1 MKDQASIRGLV
12 VLSAIFVLADAL
24 SVFGLTL
31 SLGSAYPVPGLCDIY
46 NFAGANLDMFNVYAA
61 GNAPATNGAANDGY
75 TYVADDRATQGQTF
89 TTGSSSGGYRLTD
102 VWVRHAGYTDNTID
116 PDTPGSNGTWN
127 EMAGG
132 GGLTLRIT
140 NPSLAGTSGF
150 VLHSETYAT
159 TGSEGWPVSATGSLN
174 GDGEWLHFTLATPV
188 ALAANTS
195 YGFDL
200 TSVTNNNAF
209 FEWLGNSTN
218 VFSGGTAYNGSTAGT
233 PDNTLNPLVGSR
245 VFLVRLMPLAQPKLA
260 AGAATG
266 AQVQLSWAGTNTGYL
281 LQTGTNLT
289 GPWNYSGLGVSTV
302 NDTNFSTDSTG
313 NSLAF
318 YRLQYLTG
326 AQPIPVLSWQTN
338 AVGVMFQMNP
348 GTLLLQVFSPG
359 VVRVVYSLTNTPPTN
374 SFAVIASPTN
384 SGWNLVQTTDDV
396 RLSTSLLQVRVSR
409 GTGAVGFYDT
419 NGAEILTE
427 WPAGGRSLIPVTIG
441 VPTSD
446 GGVNTLQ
453 SRQQFLI
460 SSNEAI
466 YGLGEHPAGLMNY
479 RGSSVHLQN
488 ENPSQGSVP
497 VLISSR
503 GYGIFW
509 DNPAISDVS
518 VAQSSPANL
527 TWTSQAAGAVDYYF
541 MYGPAPDGVIADY
554 RQLTGNPPLFG
565 KWAWGLWQCRN
576 HYTNQTE
583 VLNVAAAYRSLKI
596 PLDCVIQDWQYWTPN
611 PWGSH
616 LFDTNRYP
624 DVAQMMETL
633 HAENTHLIIS
643 VWARFDTNILNA
655 NLLSAVN
662 GLYTNIVPNVY
673 PAGYGQWYD
682 PFNPA
687 ARQVYWN
694 EIATNLFNLGIDG
707 WWFDAS
713 EPELSGNWG
722 EYANYATAAGP
733 GARVFNAYPLMHTTS
748 AYAGQR
754 AIDATNRVFIL
765 TRSAWAGQQ
774 RNGAVT
780 WSGDINGDFPTLA
793 EQIPAGLNF
802 SISGIPYWNTDT
814 GGFNDNSPA
823 NAAYDEVFTRWFQF
837 STFCPMLRIHG
848 NNDKAIYNFPSA
860 TETILITYD
869 QLRYHLIP
877 YIYSVSWMVTKHGYT
892 MMRPLV
898 MDFQQDTNVYDIPDQ
913 YMFGPALMAC
923 PVTASSATTRNVYL
937 PAGTTWYDFWA
948 GLTNAGGQTIS
959 APAPIQTMPI
969 YVRAGSIIPY
979 GPDIQYATQTNDPI
993 ELRVYRGA
1001 DGNFTLYEDE
1011 NDNYDYESGSYATIP
1026 VSWNDAAQ
1034 TLTIGARQGG
1044 FPGMLATRTFNVVWV
1059 SAGHGVG
1066 VYNTPVADAVITY
1079 TGSATNVSPVP

>member
-453 SRQQFLI
+453 SR
-460 SSNEAI
+460 SN
-466 YGLGEHPAGLMNY
+466 
-479 RGSSVHLQN
+479 
-488 ENPSQGSVP
+488 
-497 VLISSR
+497 
-503 GYGIFW
+503 F
-509 DNPAISDVS
+509 
-518 VAQSSPANL
+518 
-527 TWTSQAAGAVDYYF
+527 
-541 MYGPAPDGVIADY
+541 
-554 RQLTGNPPLFG
+554 
-565 KWAWGLWQCRN
+565 
-576 HYTNQTE
+576 
-583 VLNVAAAYRSLKI
+583 
-596 PLDCVIQDWQYWTPN
+596 
-611 PWGSH
+611 
-616 LFDTNRYP
+616 
-624 DVAQMMETL
+624 
-633 HAENTHLIIS
+633 
-643 VWARFDTNILNA
+643 
-655 NLLSAVN
+655 
-662 GLYTNIVPNVY
+662 
-673 PAGYGQWYD
+673 
-682 PFNPA
+682 
-687 ARQVYWN
+687 
-694 EIATNLFNLGIDG
+694 
-707 WWFDAS
+707 
-713 EPELSGNWG
+713 
-722 EYANYATAAGP
+722 
-733 GARVFNAYPLMHTTS
+733 
-748 AYAGQR
+748 
-754 AIDATNRVFIL
+754 
-765 TRSAWAGQQ
+765 
-774 RNGAVT
+774 
-780 WSGDINGDFPTLA
+780 
-793 EQIPAGLNF
+793 
-802 SISGIPYWNTDT
+802 
-814 GGFNDNSPA
+814 
-823 NAAYDEVFTRWFQF
+823 
-837 STFCPMLRIHG
+837 
-848 NNDKAIYNFPSA
+848 
-860 TETILITYD
+860 
-869 QLRYHLIP
+869 
-877 YIYSVSWMVTKHGYT
+877 
-892 MMRPLV
+892 
-898 MDFQQDTNVYDIPDQ
+898 
-913 YMFGPALMAC
+913 
-923 PVTASSATTRNVYL
+923 
-937 PAGTTWYDFWA
+937 
-948 GLTNAGGQTIS
+948 
-959 APAPIQTMPI
+959 
-969 YVRAGSIIPY
+969 
-979 GPDIQYATQTNDPI
+979 
-993 ELRVYRGA
+993 
-1001 DGNFTLYEDE
+1001 
-1011 NDNYDYESGSYATIP
+1011 
-1026 VSWNDAAQ
+1026 
-1034 TLTIGARQGG
+1034 
-1044 FPGMLATRTFNVVWV
+1044 
-1059 SAGHGVG
+1059 
-1066 VYNTPVADAVITY
+1066 
-1079 TGSATNVSPVP
+1079 